1 MTDNEAPV
9 TVGPAT
15 FEDLRPGTQRPGKAD
30 ELGNLGLILD
40 VTVPVTVSLGT
51 VKKSI
56 AEILAFGPGQVV
68 RLDRLAGEPVDL
80 EVGGRIVARG
90 EVVVVEE
97 KYGIRVTEIVAAM
110 DRLAAAH

>member
-1 MTDNEAPV
+1 MSEHDAPV

-15 FEDLRPGTQRPGKAD
+15 FDELRPSAPRAAGRSD
-30 ELGNLGLILD
+30 DLGNLGLILD

-68 RLDRLAGEPVDL
+68 RLERLAGEPVDL

-110 DRLAAAH
+110 DRLATP